1 MRPRQRSDAAIRVN
15 APIRHALIA
24 VLLFGLS
31 VQMLLVL
38 GARTAD
44 RTMADALAPMQEL
57 LIMRR
62 QAAQALQLSKLLDQ
76 RPAGCDREDVVD
88 DVCEL
93 PLLLSNVRASARR
106 LIDGTARVAD
116 LSQTQALPGPTL
128 QQIWQALER
137 IHLLE
142 SHARLALAGHS
153 TSQLALQRDLVQ
165 LGNELQA
172 VETGWLAKLQDDQR
186 TRRWIDTTSIGL
198 TGILL
203 MLTVSL
209 LLRMWQSV
217 REGFVQL
224 RQKEA
229 NLRAYAAAVPDPA
242 YVLDAQGQ
250 VIEAMGHPEVLA
262 DHPRGIPV
270 GERVQDHRP
279 PQVVAA
285 VMQTV
290 NRTLRTG
297 QVQTMQTS
305 LADEAGKEHW
315 YEARVAPIAATP
327 PGDDDALHAD
337 TPERV
342 LWVSRNV
349 SQRVSAE
356 MQLRQLNEDLEHR
369 VQARTEALA
378 DAMEEL
384 RRFNY
389 TVSHDLRAPLRAME
403 AYTALAMEEAGPTL
417 DPAARDLLERAR
429 KSAHQLSQ
437 MVEALLNLS
446 RISDLPIHPAR
457 LDISAMAQE
466 IGQAF
471 AMDHPDHHCSI
482 DVMPAMHAWG
492 DEHMVRSL
500 LQNLISNAFK
510 YSRGTDHAQ
519 ISVGLVDLPDSG
531 KAFFVRDNGAGFDMG
546 RATQLFQ
553 PFTRLHSAKEF
564 AGDGIG
570 LATVRR
576 IVQRHGGRIWAQSQ
590 IGQGATFYFTLPLQP
605 TQE

>member
-1 MRPRQRSDAAIRVN
+1 MRPRQRSDAAMRVN

-62 QAAQALQLSKLLDQ
+62 QTAQALQLSKLLDQ
-76 RPAGCDREDVVD
+76 RVAGCDQEDLAD
-88 DVCEL
+88 DLCEL

-116 LSQTQALPGPTL
+116 LSQTQPLSGPTL
-128 QQIWQALER
+128 HKLWHTLER
-137 IHLLE
+137 MHQLE
-142 SHARLALAGHS
+142 SHARLALAGDS
-153 TSQLALQRDLVQ
+153 TSLLALQRDLVL

-172 VETGWLAKLQDDQR
+172 VETGWLAKLQGDQR
-186 TRRWIDTTSIGL
+186 TRRWIDMTSIGL

-217 REGFVQL
+217 REGFIQL

-242 YVLDAQGQ
+242 YVLDAQGL
-250 VIEAMGHPEVLA
+250 VIEAMGHPDALA
-262 DHPRGIPV
+262 NHPRGIPV
-270 GERVQDHRP
+270 GEHVHDHRS
-279 PQVVAA
+279 PQVTA
-285 VMQTV
+285 VVMRTI
-290 NRTLRTG
+290 NRTLRSG

-305 LADEAGKEHW
+305 LTDEAGNEHW

-327 PGDDDALHAD
+327 PVDDDPLHMNP
-337 TPERV
+337 PERV
-342 LWVSRNV
+342 LWVSRDI
-349 SQRVSAE
+349 SQRVAAE

-417 DPAARDLLERAR
+417 EPAARELLERAR

-466 IGQAF
+466 IAQAF
-471 AMDHPDHHCSI
+471 AMDHPDHICTI
-482 DVMPAMHAWG
+482 EVMPGMYAWG
-492 DEHMVRSL
+492 DEHMLRSL

-510 YSRGTDHAQ
+510 YSRCSDHAQ
-519 ISVGLVDLPDSG
+519 ISVGTADLPDG
-531 KAFFVRDNGAGFDMG
+531 GQAFFVRDNGAGFDMA

-553 PFTRLHSAKEF
+553 PFTRLHSVKEF

-605 TQE
+605 AQD